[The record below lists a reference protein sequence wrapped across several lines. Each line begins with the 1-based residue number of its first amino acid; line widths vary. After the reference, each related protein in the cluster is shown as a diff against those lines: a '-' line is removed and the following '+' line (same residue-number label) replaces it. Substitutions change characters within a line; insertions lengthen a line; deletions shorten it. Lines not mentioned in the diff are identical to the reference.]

1 MHLVAYRCLS
11 SVHLQVH
18 GVVQEFYLRI
28 TPYYPELSC
37 RNLLTEQRLVTDNL
51 GVQTCRRLLLNREG
65 DREMLGII
73 AVGVAVFIIVIF
85 IYNSL
90 IAKKNQVKNVFG
102 TIDALLKKRYDLLPK
117 LVSTVK
123 AYMEHEK
130 SLLREITEMRSKAVS
145 GQLSDDEKVEL
156 DNKVAKTLRGIMVAV
171 ENYPDLKAN
180 QNFLQLQRTMN
191 EIEEQ
196 ISAARRAYN
205 AAVTA
210 YNNAVEMF
218 PTNFVASAMGYRLK
232 KVFEISPDQ
241 RQDIDAGK
249 LFRS

>member
-1 MHLVAYRCLS
+1 MWVAIII
-11 SVHLQVH
+11 
-18 GVVQEFYLRI
+18 GVVVI
-28 TPYYPELSC
+28 
-37 RNLLTEQRLVTDNL
+37 LV
-51 GVQTCRRLLLNREG
+51 V
-65 DREMLGII
+65 
-73 AVGVAVFIIVIF
+73 VF

-90 IAKKNQVKNVFG
+90 IAKKNQVTNVFG

-117 LVSTVK
+117 LISTVK

-130 SLLREITEMRSKAVS
+130 SLLTEITEMRAKAVS
-145 GQLSDDEKVEL
+145 GRLSDDEQVEL
-156 DNKVAKTLRGIMVAV
+156 DNKLSKMLGGIMLAV

-180 QNFLQLQRTMN
+180 QNFLQLQRAMN

-218 PTNFVASAMGYRLK
+218 PTNMAASMMRYKLK
-232 KVFEISPDQ
+232 KVFEISEEQ
-241 RQDIDAGK
+241 REDVDAEK
-249 LFRS
+249 LFKS

>member
-1 MHLVAYRCLS
+1 MWVAI
-11 SVHLQVH
+11 VI
-18 GVVQEFYLRI
+18 GVVVI
-28 TPYYPELSC
+28 
-37 RNLLTEQRLVTDNL
+37 LTV
-51 GVQTCRRLLLNREG
+51 V
-65 DREMLGII
+65 
-73 AVGVAVFIIVIF
+73 F

-90 IAKKNQVKNVFG
+90 IAKKNQVTNVFG

-117 LVSTVK
+117 LISTVK

-130 SLLREITEMRSKAVS
+130 SLLTEITEMRAKAVS
-145 GQLSDDEKVEL
+145 GRLSDDEQVDL
-156 DNKVAKTLRGIMVAV
+156 DNKLSKMLGGIMVAV

-180 QNFLQLQRTMN
+180 QNFLQLQRAMN

-218 PTNFVASAMGYRLK
+218 PTNVAASMMRYKLK
-232 KVFEISPDQ
+232 KVFEISEEQ
-241 RQDIDAGK
+241 REDVDAEK
-249 LFRS
+249 LFKS

>member
-1 MHLVAYRCLS
+1 MWVAIII
-11 SVHLQVH
+11 
-18 GVVQEFYLRI
+18 GVVVI
-28 TPYYPELSC
+28 
-37 RNLLTEQRLVTDNL
+37 LV
-51 GVQTCRRLLLNREG
+51 V
-65 DREMLGII
+65 
-73 AVGVAVFIIVIF
+73 VF

-90 IAKKNQVKNVFG
+90 IAKKNQVTNVFG

-117 LVSTVK
+117 LISTVK

-130 SLLREITEMRSKAVS
+130 SLLTEITEMRAKAVS
-145 GQLSDDEKVEL
+145 GRLSDDEQVEL
-156 DNKVAKTLRGIMVAV
+156 DNKLSKMLGGIMVAV

-180 QNFLQLQRTMN
+180 QNFLQLQRAMN

-218 PTNFVASAMGYRLK
+218 PTNVAASLMEYKLK
-232 KVFEISPDQ
+232 KVFEISEEQ
-241 RQDIDAGK
+241 REDVDAEK
-249 LFRS
+249 LFKS